1 MFRAVEFYSEGATIR
16 GRLYLPQSAKKPP
29 LVIMAHGTSATIA
42 MVADKYAECF
52 CRSGMGVL
60 LYDHRNFG
68 ISDGEPRQEINP
80 WTQCRGYRDAVGFAT
95 TLAEIDG
102 SRIGL
107 WGDSFTGGQVVLV
120 GAMDERV
127 KAVVAQCPVFGAEQ
141 PQLSPSPEN
150 FAVLKEILEKGDI
163 RGSPETTTGP
173 LPVVSFDPVAIPSLL
188 LPIQAFR
195 WFIDYGGRAGTRW
208 INRVTRVIPRTQV
221 PYSPFLCAP
230 FLKQPTLM
238 IVATDDEM
246 VHANYGVTK
255 AAFSLIR
262 GEKEWYDIEGGH
274 FGMLYYPSELFDTAS
289 RKQSDFF
296 RKWL

>member
-1 MFRAVEFYSEGATIR
+1 MFRAVEFGSEGATIR
-16 GRLYLPQSAKKPP
+16 GRLYLPPSVKNPP

-42 MVADKYAECF
+42 MVADKYAESF
-52 CRSGMGVL
+52 CRSGLAVL

-80 WTQCRGYRDAVGFAT
+80 WTQCRGYRDAVEFAT
-95 TLAEIDG
+95 TLEEVDG

-107 WGDSFTGGQVVLV
+107 WGDSYTGGQVVLV
-120 GAMDERV
+120 GSMEERV

-141 PQLSPSPEN
+141 PQLAPNAHN
-150 FAVLKEILEKGDI
+150 FAVLKEILAEGDI
-163 RGSPETTTGP
+163 RGSTDTTIGP
-173 LPVVSFDPVAIPSLL
+173 LPVVSFDPIAIPSLL
-188 LPIQAFR
+188 LPVQAFR

-208 INRVTRVIPRTQV
+208 VNRVTRVIPRTQV

-238 IVATDDEM
+238 IVAPDDEM
-246 VHANYGVTK
+246 AHANYKASK
-255 AAFSLIR
+255 AAFSLIP
-262 GEKEWYDIEGGH
+262 GDKEWYDIDGGH
-274 FGMLYYPSELFDTAS
+274 FGLLYHPSELFDRAS
-289 RKQSDFF
+289 RMQADFL